1 MPYKEKEIEKLFY
14 SIGEI
19 SEMLDISASMIRFW
33 EKEFNQL
40 KPKKSLSGTRQ
51 YSKADIE
58 LIRRIHHLVKQK
70 GFTLDGAKKALQN
83 HDTRSE
89 LKLKESLE
97 TLENM
102 KKSIELILEKGKR
115 IDS

>member
-19 SEMLDISASMIRFW
+19 AIMLNISSSMIRFW

-40 KPKKSLSGTRQ
+40 KPKKSSSGTRQ

-58 LIRRIHHLVKQK
+58 LIKKIHHLVKQK
-70 GFTLDGAKKALQN
+70 GFTLEGAKKALQTKTEN
-83 HDTRSE
+83 KENNFEVSLVV
-89 LKLKESLE
+89 LKNLKNRLE
-97 TLENM
+97 QIMLNQG
-102 KKSIELILEKGKR
+102 S
-115 IDS
+115 